1 MLEAEE
7 RKEVEEEEEEEE
19 GREREETDAKAA
31 EEGGGTG
38 GGSTMEEQ
46 PDDDA
51 AMDVV
56 EAESVNL
63 MEFGKSIDSS
73 RQLGSIYP
81 LSSLSS
87 SSSFSSVSLWI
98 SPLSFIH
105 LLLCT
110 VPFLG
115 DGGIGGSSSS

>member
-1 MLEAEE
+1 MTDVFEAEE
-7 RKEVEEEEEEEE
+7 RKEVEEEEEE

-31 EEGGGTG
+31 DEGGGTG

-51 AMDVV
+51 AMDVL

-63 MEFGKSIDSS
+63 VEFGKSIDSS

-81 LSSLSS
+81 LSSL